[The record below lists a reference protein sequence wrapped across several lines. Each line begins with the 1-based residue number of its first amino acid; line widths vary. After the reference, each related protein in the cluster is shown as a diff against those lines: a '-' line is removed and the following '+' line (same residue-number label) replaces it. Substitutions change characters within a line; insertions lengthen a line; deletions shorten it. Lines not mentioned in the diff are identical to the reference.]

1 GLGPVELE
9 CGIQAAVGPEAPI
22 VEQGGTEA
30 GALHPLQELLRN
42 DLVGV
47 HVGARQRGHGAG
59 VADERLDH
67 DAARS
72 RSPSLSHAHSR
83 TSTIRP
89 LVQEPRNTRSIGS
102 PARGVPGSRPMY
114 SRARDTARRSSSVGK
129 SAGSG
134 TAPVTLVT
142 MPGLVPQV
150 TWGGTRAASSV
161 TQRSYVAPGSLW
173 SPRHAATA
181 PVHAAPVGARGRPAR

>member
-1 GLGPVELE
+1 MSANDGARMARKPYSERAHTACSRDEDGGALGLGPVELE

-83 TSTIRP
+83 TST
-89 LVQEPRNTRSIGS
+89 
-102 PARGVPGSRPMY
+102 SRP
-114 SRARDTARRSSSVGK
+114 
-129 SAGSG
+129 
-134 TAPVTLVT
+134 
-142 MPGLVPQV
+142 
-150 TWGGTRAASSV
+150 
-161 TQRSYVAPGSLW
+161 
-173 SPRHAATA
+173 ATA
-181 PVHAAPVGARGRPAR
+181 AAAAMGGQIG